1 LHIIF
6 LDIEIQVPDKTVDS
20 TFVFSISNGSVFD
33 IVKTSD
39 VTDYETAN
47 QSCKAKG
54 GYLVVIDSPIKQD
67 IIEDLIRQ
75 HLTNFTL
82 QKASYLIGKMQCT
95 AKQTFYQLF
104 QFFLT

>member
-1 LHIIF
+1 MHIIF
-6 LDIEIQVPDKTVDS
+6 LDIEIQVPDKTEDS

-39 VTDYETAN
+39 VADYETAN
-47 QSCKAKG
+47 RSCQAKG
-54 GYLVVIDSPIKQD
+54 GYLMVIDSPTKQD
-67 IIEDLIRQ
+67 IIEDLIKQ

-82 QKASYLIGKMQCT
+82 QKASYLIGKTKCT

-104 QFFLT
+104 